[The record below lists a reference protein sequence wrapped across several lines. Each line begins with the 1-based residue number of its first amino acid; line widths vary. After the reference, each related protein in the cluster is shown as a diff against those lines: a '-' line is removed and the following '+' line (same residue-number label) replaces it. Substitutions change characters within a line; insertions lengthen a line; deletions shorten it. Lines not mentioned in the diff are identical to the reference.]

1 VDFLT
6 SDHKDRFCAIA
17 QRRRIEQLVV
27 VAGPTASGKST
38 LISRLQTD
46 AVPEIALRAGIDR
59 GADWL
64 AAGSKDLA
72 SIARPVIPRLIFH
85 YDFLR
90 PYLRSA
96 KVHARDEGLDVFDCA
111 ERVTTF
117 TLVCSAA
124 QLREQLHR
132 GEIAPSTFFG
142 RHVGPRRHR
151 LLERE
156 YADPDRVREHYRRW
170 FDHLRTRPGEH
181 RVVSLDG
188 GTRVRPIA
196 EWESALDD
204 AAGAPRE
211 PRR

>member
-1 VDFLT
+1 VLARARPQVREPTPVVF
-6 SDHKDRFCAIA
+6 A
-17 QRRRIEQLVV
+17 QTIRVGVFPLEQ
-27 VAGPTASGKST
+27 AMAPRADMT
-38 LISRLQTD
+38 
-46 AVPEIALRAGIDR
+46 PEERPGRD
-59 GADWL
+59 L
-64 AAGSKDLA
+64 AAVKLLA
-72 SIARPVIPRLIFH
+72 ELHGGTDER
-85 YDFLR
+85 
-90 PYLRSA
+90 
-96 KVHARDEGLDVFDCA
+96 EGLDVFDCA

-132 GEIAPSTFFG
+132 GEIAPRTFFG

-156 YADPDRVREHYRRW
+156 YADPDRMREHYRRW

-188 GTRVRPIA
+188 GTGVRPIA

-204 AAGAPRE
+204 AAGAARE